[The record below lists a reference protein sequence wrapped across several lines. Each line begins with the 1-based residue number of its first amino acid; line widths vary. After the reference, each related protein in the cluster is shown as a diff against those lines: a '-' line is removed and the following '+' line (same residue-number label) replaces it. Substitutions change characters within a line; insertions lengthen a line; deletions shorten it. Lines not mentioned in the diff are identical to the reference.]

1 MTTINH
7 RPNVGGVAS
16 VTPQQAGVPA
26 WLGGLLAVNP
36 KLAGYYKS
44 DPGLRA
50 FLDANKNN
58 LVEWSSPP
66 AGRVADRVT
75 WETWCHAT
83 TNVPAAV
90 RDEEYIIVVARGS
103 AYKNAD
109 EVAFPLQNGRTA
121 TSDGRIAFVGKTSDY
136 LASQKRADEGG
147 HYPGAIT
154 VEVSLPVA
162 GAPGESV
169 SLAYCRVKP
178 DPAGRMHPSHSGW
191 PDSFVGVFGG
201 YSGRELELKLAGNRR
216 QFAESP
222 DGCSQSCVGRLV

>member
-1 MTTINH
+1 MTTVH
-7 RPNVGGVAS
+7 QRTNVGGIAA

-36 KLAGYYKS
+36 KLADYYKS

-50 FLDANKNN
+50 FLDANKAN
-58 LVEWSSPP
+58 LVEWSAPP

-90 RDEEYIIVVARGS
+90 RDQEYIIVVARGS
-103 AYKNAD
+103 AYQNGN
-109 EVAFPLQNGRTA
+109 EVAFPLQNGRSA
-121 TSDGRIAFVGKTSDY
+121 SSDGRIAFVGKTADY
-136 LASQKRADEGG
+136 LASQKPADENG

-162 GAPGESV
+162 GSAGEKV

-178 DPAGRMHPSHSGW
+178 DAAGRMHPSHSGW

-201 YSGRELELKLAGNRR
+201 YSGRELEVKIAGNRR

-222 DGCSQSCVGRLV
+222 DGCSQACVGRLV

>member
-1 MTTINH
+1 MTSVNH
-7 RPNVGGVAS
+7 RPNVAGIAA

-36 KLAGYYKS
+36 KLAHDYKT

-50 FLDANKNN
+50 FLDANKTN

-66 AGRVADRVT
+66 AGRVADSVT

-83 TNVPAAV
+83 TNVPATV
-90 RDEEYIIVVARGS
+90 RDQEYIVVVARGS
-103 AYKNAD
+103 AYANAN
-109 EVAFPLQNGRTA
+109 EVAFPLQNGRA
-121 TSDGRIAFVGKTSDY
+121 ASSDGRIAFVGRTADF
-136 LASQKRADEGG
+136 LATQKPADENG

-154 VEVSLPVA
+154 VDISLPVA
-162 GAPGESV
+162 GSAGEKV

-178 DPAGRMHPSHSGW
+178 DASGRMHPSHSGW

-201 YSGRELELKLAGNRR
+201 YSGRELEVKLAGNRR